1 MTLHFA
7 RWKWRKALWY
17 KHYTILVSFRTD
29 LGNWD
34 FWTRSHDQLRHS
46 LSNSLAT
53 AQPLLLSITRSK
65 FWCCQPRHLTEPYF
79 LCSVV
84 PIVPRLPPPASL
96 LLSSLPSLG
105 PPPPCDHWCW
115 RSLGLSSSL
124 HSSWAHLHPG
134 RGLSCITSGV
144 AFICSPSTQSAEAGG
159 SGIKSD
165 LDYVGIL
172 ILIQARGH
180 GLCLKKQTKK
190 HRNKNVEENRVSI
203 VSSVVGS
210 FFSGED
216 EHARLLDPAHASVHG
231 WLIWLKSLP
240 PAPILYS
247 LYTSYFRRINVPAEC
262 VHHVHAPDSHGLYP

>member
-17 KHYTILVSFRTD
+17 KHYTILASFRTD

-34 FWTRSHDQLRHS
+34 FWTRRHDQLRHS

-84 PIVPRLPPPASL
+84 PSVPRLPPAASL

-105 PPPPCDHWCW
+105 PRPPCDHWCW
-115 RSLGLSSSL
+115 CSLGLSSCL
-124 HSSWAHLHPG
+124 HSSWAHPHPG
-134 RGLSCITSGV
+134 RDLSCVTSG
-144 AFICSPSTQSAEAGG
+144 AALICSPRTQNAEAGG

-165 LDYVGIL
+165 LDYVAIL

-180 GLCLKKQTKK
+180 WLCLKNKQRNTETKTSK
-190 HRNKNVEENRVSI
+190 KTVSI

-216 EHARLLDPAHASVHG
+216 GHARLLDPAHASVHG
-231 WLIWLKSLP
+231 WLIRLKSSP

-247 LYTSYFRRINVPAEC
+247 LHLFQKN
-262 VHHVHAPDSHGLYP
+262 